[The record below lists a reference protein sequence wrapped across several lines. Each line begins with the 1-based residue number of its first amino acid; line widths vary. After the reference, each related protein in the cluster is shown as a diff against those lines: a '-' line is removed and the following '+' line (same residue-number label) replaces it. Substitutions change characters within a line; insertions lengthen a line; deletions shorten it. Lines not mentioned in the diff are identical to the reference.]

1 MINESVGL
9 TVLLSIHVLMTGVKY
24 ADDCELLSP
33 ENTTNLFYHLEAK
46 HPSQFSKI
54 TLKKASTD
62 VPGV

>member
-9 TVLLSIHVLMTGVKY
+9 TVLLSIHVLMTACLGVEY

-33 ENTTNLFYHLEAK
+33 GNTTNLFYHLEAK

-54 TLKKASTD
+54 TLKKAKY
-62 VPGV
+62 